1 MFQSLTFPP
10 HPAGMRTQLQN
21 QEARND
27 SVAEWF
33 EVFFRDWRN
42 RQSVG
47 KGEVLQVQASTV
59 LIISDEVDFSRR
71 ITARWQM
78 ERNVPTFT
86 LLSGDLWP
94 RFAVDVFDVAIVGEL
109 RRDLLSVVL
118 EPLHSTGQPIFCV
131 CQDAA
136 TAQLVRER
144 WPRVAVL
151 RSSEH
156 WLETLVLAS
165 CEAVHR
171 SRSESRARAAEAACA
186 TLDRQATLGRYM
198 LEMRHNLNNALTSVL
213 GNSDLLLL
221 EPGSHSAQTR
231 AQIET
236 IRNMTLRIHEIMQRF
251 SSLEKEMHVV
261 AQQAEQDS
269 GKSYAAVAAGT

>member
-1 MFQSLTFPP
+1 L
-10 HPAGMRTQLQN
+10 
-21 QEARND
+21 D
-27 SVAEWF
+27 
-33 EVFFRDWRN
+33 
-42 RQSVG
+42 
-47 KGEVLQVQASTV
+47 VQAPTV

-86 LLSGDLWP
+86 LLSGELWP
-94 RFAVDVFDVAIVGEL
+94 RFAVDVFDVALVGEL

-131 CQDAA
+131 CQDTA
-136 TAQLVRER
+136 TAQLVHER
-144 WPRVAVL
+144 WPRISIL
-151 RSSEH
+151 RSNDLRSNDLLNNEQ
-156 WLETLVLAS
+156 WLDTLVLAAA
-165 CEAVHR
+165 EAVHR
-171 SRSESRARAAEAACA
+171 SRAEFRARAAESACA

-198 LEMRHNLNNALTSVL
+198 VEMRHNLNNALTSVL

-221 EPGSHSAQTR
+221 EPGSLSAQTR

-251 SSLEKEMHVV
+251 SSLEKEMNVV

-269 GKSYAAVAAGT
+269 GKSYAALAGS

>member
-1 MFQSLTFPP
+1 M
-10 HPAGMRTQLQN
+10 
-21 QEARND
+21 EAP
-27 SVAEWF
+27 
-33 EVFFRDWRN
+33 
-42 RQSVG
+42 
-47 KGEVLQVQASTV
+47 TV

-71 ITARWQM
+71 VTARWQM
-78 ERNVPTFT
+78 ERHVPTFT

-109 RRDLLSVVL
+109 RRAVLSVVL

-131 CQDAA
+131 CQDSG

-144 WPRVAVL
+144 WPRISIL
-151 RSSEH
+151 RPSDSLETTH
-156 WLETLVLAS
+156 WLETLVLAAS
-165 CEAVHR
+165 EAVHR
-171 SRSESRARAAEAACA
+171 SRAETRARAAEQSCAALQC
-186 TLDRQATLGRYM
+186 QAILGRYM

-221 EPGSHSAQTR
+221 EPGSFSAQSR
-231 AQIET
+231 AQMET

-251 SSLEKEMHVV
+251 SSLEKEMTVV

-269 GKSYAAVAAGT
+269 GRSYAAAAGD

>member
-1 MFQSLTFPP
+1 
-10 HPAGMRTQLQN
+10 
-21 QEARND
+21 
-27 SVAEWF
+27 
-33 EVFFRDWRN
+33 
-42 RQSVG
+42 
-47 KGEVLQVQASTV
+47 VQAPTV

-94 RFAVDVFDVAIVGEL
+94 RFAVDVFDIAIVGEL
-109 RRDLLSVVL
+109 RRELLSVVL
-118 EPLHSTGQPIFCV
+118 EPLNSTSQPIFCV
-131 CQDAA
+131 CRDAA
-136 TAQLVRER
+136 TAQIVHER
-144 WPRVAVL
+144 WPRIAIL
-151 RSSEH
+151 RHSEH
-156 WLETLVLAS
+156 WLETLVLAAS
-165 CEAVHR
+165 EAVYR
-171 SRSESRARAAEAACA
+171 SRSESRARTAEAACA

-221 EPGSHSAQTR
+221 EPGSLSAQTR

-251 SSLEKEMHVV
+251 SSLEKEMNMV
-261 AQQAEQDS
+261 AQQAERDS
-269 GKSYAAVAAGT
+269 GKLYAAASAGN